1 MSEAFL
7 PTDLALFAG
16 FKSVQGKNVQGNNV
30 VEFIDVMVQS
40 LNYRFTSSKINE
52 ITKPYLSNR
61 ETIIK
66 ATIIKETMKQ

>member
-7 PTDLALFAG
+7 KNDIALFSS
-16 FKSVQGKNVQGNNV
+16 FKDIRGNNV